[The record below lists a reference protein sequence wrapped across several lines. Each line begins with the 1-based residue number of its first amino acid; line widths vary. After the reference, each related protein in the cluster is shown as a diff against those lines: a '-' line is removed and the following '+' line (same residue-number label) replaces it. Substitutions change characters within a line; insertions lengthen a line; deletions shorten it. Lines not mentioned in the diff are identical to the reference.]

1 MPFAKVCVSPVN
13 AAFGMQV
20 SEYAPLPPLDP
31 AVVSGAGLSS
41 NVALGSPS
49 LMSSGMV
56 FDDLGGGRAA
66 LAGMIAMLEEHAKS
80 TADAEPTP
88 STTIGK
94 AGPGKGKGAA
104 GRPIGERD
112 SIDDVLAELDGDGL
126 GSYDEDDDNHD
137 NAEMGT
143 SRRGGGASL
152 EMSCLDDSLMRFVE
166 EAGLNVTTANALA
179 AGDLS
184 MSMCDIPAL
193 PSGKVWDTAH
203 YCCLST
209 RLPVGACSCSSC
221 VSECNCVI
229 LGLRRHSSCEF
240 TQHGVTFITL
250 ASLASSCSMSTA
262 SWWLFPIGRLPLLL
276 THPTSTSCRSMAVI
290 PVWSATCW
298 TA

>member
-80 TADAEPTP
+80 TADAEPMP

-193 PSGKVWDTAH
+193 PSGKVWDTAWWAASWEFGSRSFIAA
-203 YCCLST
+203 CPRVCLSAPA
-209 RLPVGACSCSSC
+209 PVVR
-221 VSECNCVI
+221 VS
-229 LGLRRHSSCEF
+229 L
-240 TQHGVTFITL
+240 
-250 ASLASSCSMSTA
+250 
-262 SWWLFPIGRLPLLL
+262 
-276 THPTSTSCRSMAVI
+276 
-290 PVWSATCW
+290 SATVSFL
-298 TA
+298 AYADIRHANLLNMG